1 MKASI
6 PLVMLSGTKVE
17 FDTDIDKTANQLQLV
32 VGVSDEFLD

>member
-6 PLVMLSGTKVE
+6 PLVMLSNAKVE
-17 FDTDIDKTANQLQLV
+17 FDTDVDKTADQLQLV